1 MIYIQ
6 CSVFFLEIY
15 ICRVNK
21 WDTALKSVF
30 FMCLVPLSRQVCH
43 TWSCIEVCPTAAC
56 ICLRFPSSRQ
66 IPSRVID
73 SIYPWVGFLSSQ
85 FCQFSCIRAYS
96 LRFATA
102 VGFFFLHEQLAHW
115 DTSFLSLS
123 EKARCPISLHERSGV
138 HATLLDTKGFCKS

>member
-21 WDTALKSVF
+21 WDAALKSVF

-102 VGFFFLHEQLAHW
+102 VGFFFYMNNLHIGTPA
-115 DTSFLSLS
+115 FY
-123 EKARCPISLHERSGV
+123 ACPRRLGVPSHYTRV